1 MTKLYYHLMTLN
13 RFASNRSSASHNLRM
28 KHTSGIGKL
37 D

>member
-1 MTKLYYHLMTLN
+1 MTIN
-13 RFASNRSSASHNLRM
+13 QFANNRSSASHNLRM